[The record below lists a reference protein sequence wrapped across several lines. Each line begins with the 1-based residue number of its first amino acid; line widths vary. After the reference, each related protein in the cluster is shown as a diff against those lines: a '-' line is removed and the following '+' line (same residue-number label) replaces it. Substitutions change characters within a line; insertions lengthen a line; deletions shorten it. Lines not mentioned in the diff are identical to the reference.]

1 LIILHSF
8 AVIVEQL
15 CAQSADAPSREKLR
29 PKHCGL
35 CGQAVRDAQ
44 GKLQIVGHG
53 MYNRQVC
60 GLAETGLKIIWV
72 RRFLCLVCGHT
83 ISRLP
88 DWLHPYRWYAARVI
102 VEALYRH
109 CVLQESARVIGVRFG
124 RPPEATE
131 WRSPRRWR
139 AQLLVSPTLWGWL
152 GPRLGITGPAMDR
165 EEGRGYLSRLLAEGG
180 QLVHSGLE
188 AIGEIPT
195 TVRRTLQNLV
205 YRRKSVGSGQPF
217 PPGHP
222 GTDPSGPGRQISP
235 TEENSGARS
244 P

>member
-1 LIILHSF
+1 
-8 AVIVEQL
+8 
-15 CAQSADAPSREKLR
+15 
-29 PKHCGL
+29 
-35 CGQAVRDAQ
+35 VRDAQ

-60 GLAETGLKIIWV
+60 GLAETGLKVIWV